1 MIVLDSSALTALAAG
16 HPRLHRIV
24 DAALH
29 SPFQHLLVPVL
40 CLAEAEIKDGGAA
53 HALLA
58 LPALEFEPLDASTAV
73 VVATMVRDGYGGQD
87 LAHAIAASLPT
98 PVRPQQH
105 LILTARP
112 DLYPPGVT
120 AVDIDDPR
128 LEQWTPLQPRHPGGR
143 GVTDRL
149 DPGRRTARPAR

>member
-1 MIVLDSSALTALAAG
+1 MIILDSSALSALAAG

-24 DAALH
+24 DSALH

-40 CLAEAEIKDGGAA
+40 CLVEAEIKDEGAA
-53 HALLA
+53 HAVLA
-58 LPALEFEPLDASTAV
+58 LPSLECEPLDASTAV

-87 LAHAIAASLPT
+87 LAHALAASLPT

-105 LILTARP
+105 LILTANP
-112 DLYPPGVT
+112 QLYPAGIV

-128 LEQWTPLQPRHPGGR
+128 LEP
-143 GVTDRL
+143 
-149 DPGRRTARPAR
+149 

>member
-1 MIVLDSSALTALAAG
+1 MIVLDSSALSALAAG

-24 DAALH
+24 DSALQ

-40 CLAEAEIKDGGAA
+40 CLVEAEIKDEGAA
-53 HALLA
+53 NAVLA
-58 LPALEFEPLDASTAV
+58 LPAVEFESLDASTAV

-87 LAHAIAASLPT
+87 LAHAIATSLPT

-112 DLYPPGVT
+112 DLYPPGIV
-120 AVDIDDPR
+120 AVGIDDPR
-128 LEQWTPLQPRHPGGR
+128 LEP
-143 GVTDRL
+143 
-149 DPGRRTARPAR
+149 